1 MAKKYGDLFSFH
13 STKDEVNSYSDPIS
27 TGSLVLDL
35 FLDGGYRV
43 GAARFYGPSE
53 HGKTAQCLVW
63 AREWMKKF
71 KDKAEVIYF
80 DAEGRITL
88 DKIKTSGLALLPN
101 FKWSENAE
109 DESANFFLF
118 NYNTYDH
125 IADFIFDK
133 IRDNKD
139 LPAAQRKRFFIVIDS
154 LDQLITSKDM
164 EKSFSDSEKVGAAQ
178 TISALLSKKVTAFMS
193 KYGHHLHILS
203 QIRANINTSSHGNGP
218 TTKASGGNS
227 MLHISNMTGA
237 IQKDWSGTLLYE
249 NPKGTTIAE
258 KGDVIGRL
266 HTIKF
271 EKTFNEKTHRVVRV
285 PIKFKHGIWRE
296 REIVDLI
303 FVAGVATMK
312 GSWVSVLPDFV
323 LDMKSEYGVD
333 IPEKIQGYANFVAL
347 LENSRETSDALE
359 KKIRNLL
366 MNFTGEEVG
375 AEEADDEA

>member
-1 MAKKYGDLFSFH
+1 
-13 STKDEVNSYSDPIS
+13 
-27 TGSLVLDL
+27 
-35 FLDGGYRV
+35 
-43 GAARFYGPSE
+43 
-53 HGKTAQCLVW
+53 
-63 AREWMKKF
+63 
-71 KDKAEVIYF
+71 
-80 DAEGRITL
+80 
-88 DKIKTSGLALLPN
+88 
-101 FKWSENAE
+101 
-109 DESANFFLF
+109 
-118 NYNTYDH
+118 
-125 IADFIFDK
+125 
-133 IRDNKD
+133 
-139 LPAAQRKRFFIVIDS
+139 
-154 LDQLITSKDM
+154 
-164 EKSFSDSEKVGAAQ
+164 
-178 TISALLSKKVTAFMS
+178 
-193 KYGHHLHILS
+193 
-203 QIRANINTSSHGNGP
+203 
-218 TTKASGGNS
+218 